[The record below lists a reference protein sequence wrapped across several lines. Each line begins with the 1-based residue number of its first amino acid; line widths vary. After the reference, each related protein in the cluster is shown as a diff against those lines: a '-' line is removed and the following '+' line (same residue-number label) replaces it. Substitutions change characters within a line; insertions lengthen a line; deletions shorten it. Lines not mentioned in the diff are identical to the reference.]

1 MYTGNRIKGSNPF
14 LSAKAERPCVARAF
28 RFVLDKRDSKG
39 GEANAA
45 VRRPPAPESDG
56 PAQRSLE
63 DKLPGAFAENLV
75 LCAKVNRL
83 NVSAAP
89 KARNNGLFCI
99 LEKADYRV
107 SAKKTIKTWK
117 IGG

>member
-1 MYTGNRIKGSNPF
+1 MRCTGALP
-14 LSAKAERPCVARAF
+14 
-28 RFVLDKRDSKG
+28 RFGSKG
-39 GEANAA
+39 FKGWRRGWGSAA
-45 VRRPPAPESDG
+45 PSAPGSDG
-56 PAQRSLE
+56 PQQRRLE
-63 DKLPGAFAENLV
+63 GRRPGAFAENLV

-89 KARNNGLFCI
+89 KARSNGLFCI